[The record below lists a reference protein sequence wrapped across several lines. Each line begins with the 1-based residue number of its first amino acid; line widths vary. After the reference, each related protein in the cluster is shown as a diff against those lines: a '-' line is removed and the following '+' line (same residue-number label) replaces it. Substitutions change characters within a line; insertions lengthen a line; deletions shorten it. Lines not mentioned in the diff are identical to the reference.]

1 MSCNV
6 NTCTC
11 NNIVKKQK
19 HVYIFIRNPYI
30 YKKKLLQMAH
40 RMQLNVCNKIGPVTY
55 LCYNVKTGLYVL
67 AALL

>member
-11 NNIVKKQK
+11 NNIVKKK
-19 HVYIFIRNPYI
+19 NMYI
-30 YKKKLLQMAH
+30 YLLEIHIYIKKLLQMAH